1 MIEVKIENYKI
12 TGIIGHG
19 GMGAIYYGE
28 DLTLKR
34 PVAIKMMR
42 PEFLGDRQV
51 VERFRAEAITTASF
65 NHPNIAT
72 VYGLIQQQNV
82 LLLIMEFV
90 NGWTLS
96 QLLRVHK
103 SIPPKKAI
111 YILNAAL
118 TAIGFA
124 HKQGVI
130 HRDLKPN
137 NLMLNDNGLIKVMDF
152 GIARVLREPK
162 QTRTGQLI
170 GTPKY
175 MPPEQ
180 IRGEEPDA
188 RTDIYA
194 MGIVLYQLLTGRAP
208 FSGESDYQLMK
219 SQIEDPPPPPKEYTD
234 KISDQL
240 QTIILRALSKSCND
254 RYADAG
260 QFAKALTACPESR
273 DLPQDQL
280 CDLIEEMRKKHP
292 ITIKPLNQ
300 QALKAIQAEIE
311 ITSKSNSPPLGSLP
325 NSIGIDRSNSTGNQ
339 PKRLLSLLSKGG
351 YLALSFLM
359 ITIGLFIYW
368 LAFKDSPD
376 TIPKKP
382 VSAYKDQTFHT
393 IQDDRHDLK
402 EKKNDQKPTAAQQED
417 DQWIIKR

>member
-103 SIPPKKAI
+103 VIPPKKAI

-137 NLMLNDNGLIKVMDF
+137 NLMLNENGLIKVMDF
-152 GIARVLREPK
+152 GIARVLKEPK

-194 MGIVLYQLLTGRAP
+194 IGIVLYQLLTGRAP
-208 FSGESDYQLMK
+208 FSGDSDYQLMK

-240 QTIILRALSKSCND
+240 QTIILRALSKSSND
-254 RYADAG
+254 RYADVG
-260 QFAKALTACPESR
+260 QFAKALAACPESR
-273 DLPQDQL
+273 DLAQDPL
-280 CDLIEEMRKKHP
+280 CDLIEGMQKKQP

-300 QALKAIQAEIE
+300 QALKAIQSEIE
-311 ITSKSNSPPLGSLP
+311 VSSKSNSSLLDSPLG
-325 NSIGIDRSNSTGNQ
+325 NIDAGRSNSAENQ
-339 PKRLLSLLSKGG
+339 PKKSLFFLSKGG
-351 YLALSFLM
+351 YFAISFLM
-359 ITIGLFIYW
+359 IAVGIFIYW
-368 LAFKDSPD
+368 LVFKNSPE
-376 TIPKKP
+376 TIKKTP
-382 VSAYKDQTFHT
+382 ASTHQDQTFHS
-393 IQDDRHDLK
+393 IQDDRRDLK
-402 EKKNDQKPTAAQQED
+402 QNKIDQKPDSVQQED